1 VLVATGLAHAGRSV
15 ALVEAGLVGGESP
28 YLACLPSK
36 SMLASARRG
45 ETWEHAV
52 ARRNE
57 VTGRLDD
64 SLFAARLADAGVTLI
79 RGTGQ
84 VTEPGSIEVTT
95 AGRGRRGQPD
105 KPDKA
110 VLRYADLVIATGSEP
125 LAPPV
130 EGLTDV
136 PTWTSAEALSSQDL
150 PRHLIV
156 MGAGPAGCELT
167 QIYAAF
173 GSQVTLIEA
182 EPQLLPDEASFAGE
196 ILSDALR
203 RTGADLRLGSPVV
216 KAAPLDKGLALILAD
231 GTSLEGDRILLATG
245 RRPRL
250 AGLGLDKLGI
260 APSAAGALPVDAT
273 CRVRTANGQP
283 TGNTGQP
290 ATIPAEP
297 AAAAASAAQQAAP
310 PGPPAAPLAQ
320 PAAPPAQQA
329 APQAQ
334 QAPPAQQAAAPG
346 PPAAAASAQ
355 AASATGQPSVFPGQ
369 TATASGAFPGQPATA
384 TGQPVAATAQPTAVP
399 ARPATVPARP
409 ATVPGQP
416 VAVPGQPAIAN
427 GQPIAATAQPTA
439 VPGQPAA
446 VPAQPA
452 TGPGQPAAVPAQ
464 PATGPGQPAAVPAQP
479 ATGQLIAATAQ
490 PTAVPGRPVTA
501 AAQPTAV
508 PGQPGA
514 VPGRPVTAA
523 AQPTAVPGQPGAVP
537 GQPGAVPVQPGA
549 VPVQPGA
556 ATAQPVTAPGQP
568 AETAAQPT
576 AVTATAQPAT
586 ATVQPA
592 AAASGQPTAASA
604 AAEQPATATGQAT
617 PGSGQAMTG
626 SGRVWAAGDVTGIAP
641 YTHTARYQAS
651 VVIANILGEHRVADY
666 RAIPRCV
673 YTTPSVCC
681 VGVTPGQAAAA
692 GIQLRTVGHDLAE
705 TARAAVEVDDRGR
718 IELYADMTGGDTLVG
733 AAAVGRSAEE
743 WMGELALAIRAG
755 IPLKTLADVVHAFPT
770 YGEAIERS
778 LRELAVGV
786 PEGDDR

>member
-1 VLVATGLAHAGRSV
+1 VPDFDVVVLGGGTSGVLVAIGLAHAGRSV

-57 VTGRLDD
+57 VTGHLDD
-64 SLFAARLADAGVTLI
+64 SRFAARLGNAGVTLI

-95 AGRGRRGQPD
+95 VGRGRRGQPE
-105 KPDKA
+105 KT
-110 VLRYADLVIATGSEP
+110 VLGYLDLVIATGSEP

-130 EGLTDV
+130 EGLADV

-182 EPQLLPDEASFAGE
+182 EPQLLPDEAPFAGE

-216 KAAPLDKGLALILAD
+216 KAAPADKGLALILAD

-260 APSAAGALPVDAT
+260 TPSAAGALPVDAT
-273 CRVRTANGQP
+273 CRVQMANGKP
-283 TGNTGQP
+283 TGTTGQP
-290 ATIPAEP
+290 ATTPAQP
-297 AAAAASAAQQAAP
+297 TAPPVQQAASAQPTAPPVQQAAP
-310 PGPPAAPLAQ
+310 AAQ
-320 PAAPPAQQA
+320 PTAPPVQQA
-329 APQAQ
+329 APAAQPTSSPVQ
-334 QAPPAQQAAAPG
+334 QAESIAQAAAPPVQQAAPAAQAAASPARPAAAPG
-346 PPAAAASAQ
+346 PPDAAASPQ
-355 AASATGQPSVFPGQ
+355 A
-369 TATASGAFPGQPATA
+369 ATA
-384 TGQPVAATAQPTAVP
+384 TGQPDAF
-399 ARPATVPARP
+399 
-409 ATVPGQP
+409 PGQE
-416 VAVPGQPAIAN
+416 AG
-427 GQPIAATAQPTA
+427 TT
-439 VPGQPAA
+439 
-446 VPAQPA
+446 
-452 TGPGQPAAVPAQ
+452 TS
-464 PATGPGQPAAVPAQP
+464 
-479 ATGQLIAATAQ
+479 
-490 PTAVPGRPVTA
+490 
-501 AAQPTAV
+501 
-508 PGQPGA
+508 
-514 VPGRPVTAA
+514 
-523 AQPTAVPGQPGAVP
+523 
-537 GQPGAVPVQPGA
+537 
-549 VPVQPGA
+549 
-556 ATAQPVTAPGQP
+556 
-568 AETAAQPT
+568 
-576 AVTATAQPAT
+576 
-586 ATVQPA
+586 TV
-592 AAASGQPTAASA
+592 
-604 AAEQPATATGQAT
+604 
-617 PGSGQAMTG
+617 
-626 SGRVWAAGDVTGIAP
+626 RVWAAGDVTGIAP

-651 VVIANILGEHRVADY
+651 VIIANILGERRVADY

-681 VGVTPGQAAAA
+681 VGVTPGQATAA

-705 TARAAVEVDDRGR
+705 TARAAVEDDDRGR
-718 IELYADMTGGDTLVG
+718 IELYADMTRGDMLVG

-755 IPLKTLADVVHAFPT
+755 IPLKMLADVVHAFPT

>member
-28 YLACLPSK
+28 YLACLPST
-36 SMLASARRG
+36 SMLASTRRG

-57 VTGRLDD
+57 VTGHLDD

-84 VTEPGSIEVTT
+84 VTEPGSIEVTM
-95 AGRGRRGQPD
+95 AGRGRRGQPG
-105 KPDKA
+105 KT
-110 VLRYADLVIATGSEP
+110 VLGYADLVIATGSEP

-182 EPQLLPDEASFAGE
+182 EPQLLPDEAPFAGE
-196 ILSDALR
+196 ILSEALR

-250 AGLGLDKLGI
+250 AGLGLDRLGI
-260 APSAAGALPVDAT
+260 TPSAAGALPVDAT
-273 CRVRTANGQP
+273 CRVQTANWQP
-283 TGNTGQP
+283 TGATGQP
-290 ATIPAEP
+290 ATTP
-297 AAAAASAAQQAAP
+297 
-310 PGPPAAPLAQ
+310 AQ
-320 PAAPPAQQA
+320 P
-329 APQAQ
+329 
-334 QAPPAQQAAAPG
+334 
-346 PPAAAASAQ
+346 
-355 AASATGQPSVFPGQ
+355 V
-369 TATASGAFPGQPATA
+369 TA
-384 TGQPVAATAQPTAVP
+384 TGQPA
-399 ARPATVPARP
+399 
-409 ATVPGQP
+409 
-416 VAVPGQPAIAN
+416 
-427 GQPIAATAQPTA
+427 A

-446 VPAQPA
+446 V
-452 TGPGQPAAVPAQ
+452 TGQPAA
-464 PATGPGQPAAVPAQP
+464 ATGQPA
-479 ATGQLIAATAQ
+479 AATAQ
-490 PTAVPGRPVTA
+490 PA
-501 AAQPTAV
+501 
-508 PGQPGA
+508 
-514 VPGRPVTAA
+514 
-523 AQPTAVPGQPGAVP
+523 
-537 GQPGAVPVQPGA
+537 
-549 VPVQPGA
+549 A
-556 ATAQPVTAPGQP
+556 ATAQPVTAPGP
-568 AETAAQPT
+568 RAETS
-576 AVTATAQPAT
+576 
-586 ATVQPA
+586 VQPA
-592 AAASGQPTAASA
+592 AAAAPAQPAAATTGQPAAAAASAEQPTTATGQPT
-604 AAEQPATATGQAT
+604 TATGQA
-617 PGSGQAMTG
+617 ATG

-705 TARAAVEVDDRGR
+705 TARAAVEDDDRGR
-718 IELYADMTGGDTLVG
+718 IELYADMTRGDTLAG

-755 IPLKTLADVVHAFPT
+755 IPLKVLADVVHAFPT

-778 LRELAVGV
+778 LRELAVGG

>member
-1 VLVATGLAHAGRSV
+1 VPDFDVVVLGGGTSGVLVATGLAHAGRSV

-439 VPGQPAA
+439 VPG
-446 VPAQPA
+446 
-452 TGPGQPAAVPAQ
+452 
-464 PATGPGQPAAVPAQP
+464 
-479 ATGQLIAATAQ
+479 
-490 PTAVPGRPVTA
+490 
-501 AAQPTAV
+501 
-508 PGQPGA
+508 
-514 VPGRPVTAA
+514 RPVTAA

>member
-1 VLVATGLAHAGRSV
+1 VVVATGLAHAGRSV

-57 VTGRLDD
+57 VTGHLDD
-64 SLFAARLADAGVTLI
+64 SRFAARLADAGVTLI

-84 VTEPGSIEVTT
+84 VTEPGSIEVTM
-95 AGRGRRGQPD
+95 ASRGRQGQPG
-105 KPDKA
+105 KT
-110 VLRYADLVIATGSEP
+110 VLGYADLVIATGSEP

-182 EPQLLPDEASFAGE
+182 EPQLLPDEAPFAGE

-260 APSAAGALPVDAT
+260 TPSKAGALPVDAT

-283 TGNTGQP
+283 TGAAGQP
-290 ATIPAEP
+290 ATTPAQP
-297 AAAAASAAQQAAP
+297 TAAAASAAQQAASP
-310 PGPPAAPLAQ
+310 VRRATPPARP
-320 PAAPPAQQA
+320 
-329 APQAQ
+329 
-334 QAPPAQQAAAPG
+334 AAAPG
-346 PPAAAASAQ
+346 APAA
-355 AASATGQPSVFPGQ
+355 
-369 TATASGAFPGQPATA
+369 
-384 TGQPVAATAQPTAVP
+384 
-399 ARPATVPARP
+399 
-409 ATVPGQP
+409 
-416 VAVPGQPAIAN
+416 
-427 GQPIAATAQPTA
+427 
-439 VPGQPAA
+439 
-446 VPAQPA
+446 
-452 TGPGQPAAVPAQ
+452 
-464 PATGPGQPAAVPAQP
+464 
-479 ATGQLIAATAQ
+479 
-490 PTAVPGRPVTA
+490 
-501 AAQPTAV
+501 
-508 PGQPGA
+508 
-514 VPGRPVTAA
+514 
-523 AQPTAVPGQPGAVP
+523 
-537 GQPGAVPVQPGA
+537 
-549 VPVQPGA
+549 A
-556 ATAQPVTAPGQP
+556 ATAQPVTAPGPPTETSVQP
-568 AETAAQPT
+568 AAAAAPAQPAT
-576 AVTATAQPAT
+576 APAQPAT
-586 ATVQPA
+586 ATTAQPTA
-592 AAASGQPTAASA
+592 AAASAGQPT
-604 AAEQPATATGQAT
+604 TATGQAT
-617 PGSGQAMTG
+617 TG
-626 SGRVWAAGDVTGIAP
+626 SGRIWAAGDVTGIAP

-692 GIQLRTVGHDLAE
+692 GIQLRRVGHDLAG
-705 TARAAVEVDDRGR
+705 TARAAVEDDDRGR
-718 IELYADMTGGDTLVG
+718 IELYADMTRGDTLVG

-755 IPLKTLADVVHAFPT
+755 IPLKMLADVVHAFPT

>member
-36 SMLASARRG
+36 SMLASARRS

-57 VTGRLDD
+57 VTGHLDD
-64 SLFAARLADAGVTLI
+64 SRFAARLADAGVTLI

-84 VTEPGSIEVTT
+84 VTEPGSIEVTM
-95 AGRGRRGQPD
+95 AGRGRRGQTG
-105 KPDKA
+105 KT
-110 VLRYADLVIATGSEP
+110 VLGYADLVIATGSEP

-182 EPQLLPDEASFAGE
+182 EPQLLPDEAPFAGE

-260 APSAAGALPVDAT
+260 TPSKAGALPVDAT

-283 TGNTGQP
+283 TGAAGQP
-290 ATIPAEP
+290 ATTPAQP
-297 AAAAASAAQQAAP
+297 TAAVASAARQAAPPVQQAAP
-310 PGPPAAPLAQ
+310 PARP
-320 PAAPPAQQA
+320 
-329 APQAQ
+329 
-334 QAPPAQQAAAPG
+334 AAAPG
-346 PPAAAASAQ
+346 PPAVAATAQ
-355 AASATGQPSVFPGQ
+355 AATATGQ
-369 TATASGAFPGQPATA
+369 SGAFPGQP
-384 TGQPVAATAQPTAVP
+384 
-399 ARPATVPARP
+399 
-409 ATVPGQP
+409 
-416 VAVPGQPAIAN
+416 
-427 GQPIAATAQPTA
+427 
-439 VPGQPAA
+439 
-446 VPAQPA
+446 
-452 TGPGQPAAVPAQ
+452 
-464 PATGPGQPAAVPAQP
+464 
-479 ATGQLIAATAQ
+479 
-490 PTAVPGRPVTA
+490 VT
-501 AAQPTAV
+501 TT
-508 PGQPGA
+508 
-514 VPGRPVTAA
+514 R
-523 AQPTAVPGQPGAVP
+523 
-537 GQPGAVPVQPGA
+537 
-549 VPVQPGA
+549 
-556 ATAQPVTAPGQP
+556 QPVTAPGQP
-568 AETAAQPT
+568 AAAT
-576 AVTATAQPAT
+576 
-586 ATVQPA
+586 
-592 AAASGQPTAASA
+592 GQPT
-604 AAEQPATATGQAT
+604 TATGQAT
-617 PGSGQAMTG
+617 TG

-692 GIQLRTVGHDLAE
+692 GIQLRRVGHDLAG
-705 TARAAVEVDDRGR
+705 TARAAVEDDDRGR
-718 IELYADMTGGDTLVG
+718 IELYADMTRGDTLVG

-755 IPLKTLADVVHAFPT
+755 IPLKMLADVVHAFPT

>member
-1 VLVATGLAHAGRSV
+1 VPDFDVVVLGGGTSGALVATGLADAGRSV

-57 VTGRLDD
+57 VTGHLDD
-64 SLFAARLADAGVTLI
+64 SRFAARLDDAGVTLI

-95 AGRGRRGQPD
+95 VGRGRRGQPE
-105 KPDKA
+105 KT
-110 VLRYADLVIATGSEP
+110 VLGYADLVIATGSEP

-182 EPQLLPDEASFAGE
+182 EPQLLPDEAPFAGE

-216 KAAPLDKGLALILAD
+216 KAAPMDNGLALILAD
-231 GTSLEGDRILLATG
+231 GTSLDGDRILLATG

-260 APSAAGALPVDAT
+260 MPSAAGALPVDAT
-273 CRVRTANGQP
+273 CRVPVANGQP
-283 TGNTGQP
+283 
-290 ATIPAEP
+290 AT
-297 AAAAASAAQQAAP
+297 
-310 PGPPAAPLAQ
+310 
-320 PAAPPAQQA
+320 
-329 APQAQ
+329 
-334 QAPPAQQAAAPG
+334 
-346 PPAAAASAQ
+346 
-355 AASATGQPSVFPGQ
+355 ATGQP
-369 TATASGAFPGQPATA
+369 GAFPGQPATA
-384 TGQPVAATAQPTAVP
+384 TGQPVT
-399 ARPATVPARP
+399 
-409 ATVPGQP
+409 
-416 VAVPGQPAIAN
+416 
-427 GQPIAATAQPTA
+427 
-439 VPGQPAA
+439 
-446 VPAQPA
+446 
-452 TGPGQPAAVPAQ
+452 
-464 PATGPGQPAAVPAQP
+464 
-479 ATGQLIAATAQ
+479 ATGQ
-490 PTAVPGRPVTA
+490 PVTA
-501 AAQPTAV
+501 A
-508 PGQPGA
+508 GQPA
-514 VPGRPVTAA
+514 SVT
-523 AQPTAVPGQPGAVP
+523 V
-537 GQPGAVPVQPGA
+537 
-549 VPVQPGA
+549 
-556 ATAQPVTAPGQP
+556 QPVTAPGQP
-568 AETAAQPT
+568 ASPIAQ
-576 AVTATAQPAT
+576 
-586 ATVQPA
+586 A
-592 AAASGQPTAASA
+592 AAATA
-604 AAEQPATATGQAT
+604 EATTGT
-617 PGSGQAMTG
+617 
-626 SGRVWAAGDVTGIAP
+626 GRVWAAGDVTRIAP

-651 VVIANILGEHRVADY
+651 VVIANILGERRVADY

-705 TARAAVEVDDRGR
+705 TARAAVEDDDRGR
-718 IELYADMTGGDTLVG
+718 IELYSDRTRGDMLVG

-755 IPLKTLADVVHAFPT
+755 IPLKMLADVVHAFPT

-786 PEGDDR
+786 TEGDDR

>member
-15 ALVEAGLVGGESP
+15 VLVEAGLVGGESP

-36 SMLASARRG
+36 SMLASTRRG

-57 VTGRLDD
+57 VTGHLDD
-64 SLFAARLADAGVTLI
+64 SRFAARLADAGVTLI

-84 VTEPGSIEVTT
+84 VTEPGSIEVTM
-95 AGRGRRGQPD
+95 AGRGRRGQPG
-105 KPDKA
+105 KT
-110 VLRYADLVIATGSEP
+110 VLGYADLVIATGSEP

-182 EPQLLPDEASFAGE
+182 EPQLLPDEAPFAGE
-196 ILSDALR
+196 LLADALR

-260 APSAAGALPVDAT
+260 TPSTAGALPVDAT

-283 TGNTGQP
+283 TGATGQP
-290 ATIPAEP
+290 AAV
-297 AAAAASAAQQAAP
+297 
-310 PGPPAAPLAQ
+310 PGH
-320 PAAPPAQQA
+320 
-329 APQAQ
+329 
-334 QAPPAQQAAAPG
+334 PG
-346 PPAAAASAQ
+346 
-355 AASATGQPSVFPGQ
+355 
-369 TATASGAFPGQPATA
+369 
-384 TGQPVAATAQPTAVP
+384 AATA
-399 ARPATVPARP
+399 
-409 ATVPGQP
+409 
-416 VAVPGQPAIAN
+416 
-427 GQPIAATAQPTA
+427 
-439 VPGQPAA
+439 PGQPAA
-446 VPAQPA
+446 VPRHPVAA
-452 TGPGQPAAVPAQ
+452 TGQPGAATAPGQPAAVPR
-464 PATGPGQPAAVPAQP
+464 PPVT
-479 ATGQLIAATAQ
+479 ATAQ
-490 PTAVPGRPVTA
+490 PA
-501 AAQPTAV
+501 AAT
-508 PGQPGA
+508 G
-514 VPGRPVTAA
+514 
-523 AQPTAVPGQPGAVP
+523 
-537 GQPGAVPVQPGA
+537 
-549 VPVQPGA
+549 
-556 ATAQPVTAPGQP
+556 QPVTAPGQP
-568 AETAAQPT
+568 TETS
-576 AVTATAQPAT
+576 
-586 ATVQPA
+586 VQPA
-592 AAASGQPTAASA
+592 AAAATARPAAATAQPAAATTGQPTAASA
-604 AAEQPATATGQAT
+604 TATAEQPTTATGQAT
-617 PGSGQAMTG
+617 TG

-641 YTHTARYQAS
+641 YTHTARYQAN

-705 TARAAVEVDDRGR
+705 TARAAVEDDDRGR
-718 IELYADMTGGDTLVG
+718 IELYADMTRGDTLVG

-755 IPLKTLADVVHAFPT
+755 IPLKMLADVVHAFPT

>member
-1 VLVATGLAHAGRSV
+1 
-15 ALVEAGLVGGESP
+15 
-28 YLACLPSK
+28 
-36 SMLASARRG
+36 MLASARRG

-57 VTGRLDD
+57 VTGHLDD

-84 VTEPGSIEVTT
+84 VTEPGSIEVSTV
-95 AGRGRRGQPD
+95 GRGHRGQPE
-105 KPDKA
+105 KT
-110 VLRYADLVIATGSEP
+110 VLGYADLVIATGSEP

-156 MGAGPAGCELT
+156 MGAGSAGCELA

-182 EPQLLPDEASFAGE
+182 EPQLLPDEAPFAGE

-260 APSAAGALPVDAT
+260 TPSAAGALPVDAT
-273 CRVRTANGQP
+273 CRVQTVNGQP
-283 TGNTGQP
+283 TGTTAQATTANTRP
-290 ATIPAEP
+290 T
-297 AAAAASAAQQAAP
+297 AAATSAAPQ
-310 PGPPAAPLAQ
+310 
-320 PAAPPAQQA
+320 AAPPAQQA
-329 APQAQ
+329 APPAQ
-334 QAPPAQQAAAPG
+334 PPAPPAQRAAAPGQQAAAPG
-346 PPAAAASAQ
+346 PPAAASAQAVAPASAQ
-355 AASATGQPSVFPGQ
+355 AAVPRQ
-369 TATASGAFPGQPATA
+369 
-384 TGQPVAATAQPTAVP
+384 AAT
-399 ARPATVPARP
+399 
-409 ATVPGQP
+409 
-416 VAVPGQPAIAN
+416 
-427 GQPIAATAQPTA
+427 
-439 VPGQPAA
+439 
-446 VPAQPA
+446 
-452 TGPGQPAAVPAQ
+452 
-464 PATGPGQPAAVPAQP
+464 
-479 ATGQLIAATAQ
+479 
-490 PTAVPGRPVTA
+490 
-501 AAQPTAV
+501 
-508 PGQPGA
+508 
-514 VPGRPVTAA
+514 
-523 AQPTAVPGQPGAVP
+523 
-537 GQPGAVPVQPGA
+537 
-549 VPVQPGA
+549 
-556 ATAQPVTAPGQP
+556 TAQPVTAPARP
-568 AETAAQPT
+568 AETTAQPVTARAPAQRVTAPAQPT
-576 AVTATAQPAT
+576 AATA
-586 ATVQPA
+586 PA
-592 AAASGQPTAASA
+592 AAPVQPTAAAAQPVAAPGQQTALPAQPTAAAA
-604 AAEQPATATGQAT
+604 AAEQPTAAAGQAT
-617 PGSGQAMTG
+617 TG

-692 GIQLRTVGHDLAE
+692 GIQLRTVGHDLVE
-705 TARAAVEVDDRGR
+705 TARAAVEDDDRGR
-718 IELYADMTGGDTLVG
+718 IELYADMTRGDMLVG

-778 LRELAVGV
+778 LREMAVGA
-786 PEGDDR
+786 PEGR